1 MSLLD
6 SPYFSLL
13 QERLGQLAQRQRLI
27 AENIANAAT
36 PGFTPRDIDGRALAR
51 AAEQRATGR
60 GGVTVALTHPGHMAP
75 AGGRS
80 ATAAQ
85 IIDRPDTETTID
97 GNSVVLEDQ
106 MVRAAETRMAFESG
120 LALYQKGLQLMRMAA
135 RPPGRG

>member
-1 MSLLD
+1 MALLD

-13 QERLGQLAQRQRLI
+13 QERLGHLAQRQRLI

-36 PGFTPRDIDGRALAR
+36 PGFTPRDIDGRALSR
-51 AAEQRATGR
+51 AADQRAAPGA
-60 GGVTVALTHPGHMAP
+60 GVALALTHPGHVAP
-75 AGGRS
+75 ANASR
-80 ATAAQ
+80 ALTARV
-85 IIDRPDTETTID
+85 IESPDTETTID

>member
-13 QERLGQLAQRQRLI
+13 QDRLGQLSQRQRLI

-51 AAEQRATGR
+51 AAEQRAMGR

-75 AGGRS
+75 GGARAG
-80 ATAAQ
+80 AAPVVT
-85 IIDRPDTETTID
+85 RPDTETTID

-135 RPPGRG
+135 RPPGR

>member
-1 MSLLD
+1 MNLFD

-13 QERLGQLAQRQRLI
+13 RERLDQLATRQRLI

-36 PGFTPRDIDGRALAR
+36 PGFQPRDIDASAFQR
-51 AAEQRATGR
+51 AARRAANG
-60 GGVTVALTHPGHMAP
+60 GPGVTLAMTHPGHMAP
-75 AGGRS
+75 GGGTS
-80 ATAAQ
+80 PVAAQ
-85 IIDRPDTETTID
+85 VVTRPDTETTID

-135 RPPGRG
+135 RPPGR